1 MPMQAWY
8 GDISTKISF
17 PEPWTVKVCNM
28 AGHNAAPAS
37 DQKIKAALAN
47 PVGAK
52 TIRQLAEG
60 KKEVVIIF
68 DDLTRPDPV
77 SRIVPF
83 VLDELHKGG
92 IGDDHIRFVSAPGA
106 HKTMIREDHVKKLGE
121 KIVEEYPVYNHNPY
135 DFLVEL
141 GKTSRGTPVKI
152 NREVMECDLKIGI
165 GLIVMHA
172 FAGFGGGAKIIL
184 PGVASMETIEHNHLN
199 VGGYGAG
206 ATPKP
211 GTGPG
216 KIKENV
222 IRFDMEE
229 TAKMAGLD
237 FKIDSLVNN
246 KRQVTDVFAGNVVAE
261 HRAGVKVGKKFYE
274 TEPVI
279 NADIVVTNGY
289 PQEDEAGKAF
299 WAANASVKE
308 GGDVV
313 IVAQS
318 PEGETHHY
326 VYGVFGTRYGGHLW
340 SPPKSRVPK
349 AKRVMVLGKYKS
361 KKDIGSFGVPEQTL
375 WLKTWKEALEELKN
389 DYPGKATVAVYPYAS
404 IQNPPLPEDY

>member
-1 MPMQAWY
+1 MEAWY
-8 GDISTKISF
+8 GDTTARLRM
-17 PEPWTVKVCNM
+17 PAQWTVKVRNM

-47 PVGAK
+47 PIGAR

-60 KKEVVIIF
+60 KKEAVIIF

-77 SRIVPF
+77 SRLVPF

-92 IGDDHIRFVSAPGA
+92 ISDDHIRFVSAPGA
-106 HKTMIREDHVKKLGE
+106 HKTMVREDHVKKLGE

-135 DFLVEL
+135 DFLVDL
-141 GKTSRGTPVKI
+141 GKTSRGTPVRI

-184 PGVASMETIEHNHLN
+184 PGVASMQTIEHNHLD

-216 KIKENV
+216 RIKENI

-237 FKIDSLVNN
+237 VKIDTLVNN
-246 KRQVTDVFAGNVVAE
+246 KREVTHVFAGNVVAE
-261 HRAGVKVGKKFYE
+261 HREGVKAAKKHYG
-274 TEPVI
+274 TEPLT
-279 NADIVVTNGY
+279 NADIVITNGY

-299 WAANASVKE
+299 WAANASIKE
-308 GGDVV
+308 GGTVV
-313 IVAQS
+313 IVAQT

-326 VYGVFGTRYGGHLW
+326 VYGQFGTKYGGHLW
-340 SPPKSRVPK
+340 SPPKLRVPK
-349 AKRVMVLGKYKS
+349 AKRVMVFSKYKS
-361 KKDIGSFGVPEQTL
+361 KKDIGGFGKPEETL
-375 WLKTWKEALEELKN
+375 WLKTWREILEELKN
-389 DYPGKATVAVYPYAS
+389 DYPGKASVAVYPYAA

>member
-1 MPMQAWY
+1 MSKGSTIALPVQAWF
-8 GDISTKISF
+8 GDATARLRM
-17 PEPWTVKVCNM
+17 PPQWTVKVCNM

-37 DQKIKAALAN
+37 DQKIKAALEN
-47 PVGAK
+47 PIGTK

-60 KKEVVIIF
+60 KKEAVIIF

-92 IGDDHIRFVSAPGA
+92 VSDDHIRFVSAPGA
-106 HKTMIREDHVKKLGE
+106 HKTMVREDHVKKLGE

-135 DFLVEL
+135 DFLVDL
-141 GKTSRGTPVKI
+141 GKTSRGTPVRI

-184 PGVASMETIEHNHLN
+184 PGVASIQTIEYNHLD

-216 KIKENV
+216 RIKDNI

-229 TAKMAGLD
+229 TARMAGLD
-237 FKIDSLVNN
+237 LKIDTLINN
-246 KRQVTDVFAGNVVAE
+246 KREVTDVFAGDVVAE
-261 HRAGVKVGKKFYE
+261 HREGV
-274 TEPVI
+274 
-279 NADIVVTNGY
+279 
-289 PQEDEAGKAF
+289 KAF
-299 WAANASVKE
+299 WGANASVKE
-308 GGDVV
+308 GGTVV
-313 IVAQS
+313 IVAQT

-326 VYGVFGTRYGGHLW
+326 VYGQFGTKYGGHLW
-340 SPPKSRVPK
+340 SPPKLRVPK
-349 AKRVMVLGKYKS
+349 AKRVIVFSEFKS
-361 KKDIGSFGVPEQTL
+361 KKDIGGFGKPEETL
-375 WLKTWKEALEELKN
+375 WLKTWKEVLEELKN
-389 DYPGKATVAVYPYAS
+389 DYPGRATVAVYPYAS
-404 IQNPPLPEDY
+404 IQNPPLPEEY